1 MLHKSLKEKKNMQLN
16 QRTKENILRIVF
28 FIILSFCYLIFFFNT
43 KRQPIIKGDVDGEFH
58 FSRIMSLSNV
68 WQSPVNFHYF
78 NHTGQV
84 VNLMYPWATVY
95 PMYLLIKLTGNI
107 VSGYYIFFLILTFAT
122 LEITYQCLKHME
134 QKNIAAVLGAVLYAF
149 AICRTSDIYC
159 RVDVGEAISMTI
171 FPIVL
176 LGIYRLFYLDS
187 PRWKTLVVGMTLLV
201 YTHLLSLVIATVMVA
216 FFMILS
222 IIHRRFNT
230 EKFIA
235 LLKAAGLSLVMGLG
249 FLIPML
255 QVMATVKIN
264 GPQTYDLYVCALK
277 PIQLWKWSLQNS
289 ATTRDLY
296 GAVFLVVIIAIL
308 LNLRKI
314 NGFFKDALIGAAFF
328 TFISTTLFP
337 WGIFQKQF
345 AMLQFPWR
353 FITVATLLLCV
364 ASTELMR
371 DYELNHN
378 VHQTIKA
385 LFFLTLMIVVSHWG
399 VMNDVYKWNGNNN
412 GNDTVFY
419 QKGITQN
426 ANFNGC
432 DDYDPQNSNNDA
444 GNINNQSIFVN
455 QEWTPVKHKIS
466 SNTMTYSYDSQG
478 EQGAIL
484 PVYTYP
490 GEKLVQNG
498 VSQSAQTSP
507 DDGATQINL
516 VDGKNVIKIS
526 YGYTILAR
534 ISWLISLVAFFM
546 FVGTYITKM
555 RKKI

>member
-1 MLHKSLKEKKNMQLN
+1 MHKSLKEKKNMQLD

-28 FIILSFCYLIFFFNT
+28 FIILSFCYLIFFFNA
-43 KRQPIIKGDVDGEFH
+43 KGQPIIKGDVDGEFH

-122 LEITYQCLKHME
+122 LEITYQCLKHMR
-134 QKNIAAVLGAVLYAF
+134 QKKIAAVLGAVLYAF

-159 RVDVGEAISMTI
+159 RVDIGEAISMTI

-230 EKFIA
+230 ERFIA
-235 LLKAAGLSLVMGLG
+235 FLKAAGLSLVMGLG

-364 ASTELMR
+364 ASTDLMH

-378 VHQTIKA
+378 VHQTTKA

-444 GNINNQSIFVN
+444 GNINNQSIFIN

-498 VSQSAQTSP
+498 VSQSAQASP
-507 DDGATQINL
+507 NDGATQINL

-546 FVGTYITKM
+546 FVGTYITKK